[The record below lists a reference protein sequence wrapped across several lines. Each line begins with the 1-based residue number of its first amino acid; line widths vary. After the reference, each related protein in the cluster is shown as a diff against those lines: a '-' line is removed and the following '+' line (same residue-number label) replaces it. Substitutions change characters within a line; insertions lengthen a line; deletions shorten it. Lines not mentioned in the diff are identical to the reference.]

1 MSVCPTTIRP
11 MPAELPQGRASA
23 ATALLA
29 VAVIVLLSCRGGGPN
44 SEEVLPANGTVSGII
59 VTSNGF
65 DDGEE
70 IPRKHTCD
78 GEDISPDLHWSD
90 PPASSRSIVV
100 FVDDPDA
107 PGGAF
112 IHWTVIDLS
121 VDIRGLAEK
130 VGNAALLPEGA
141 IHGQNGFGRNGYSGP
156 CPPAGSPHE
165 YRFWVYALSE
175 PLALSL
181 GVKSE
186 DVVTALRGKVVA
198 VGKLTGTYG
207 RP

>member
-1 MSVCPTTIRP
+1 MSVCPTMIRP
-11 MPAELPQGRASA
+11 MLAELPQGRTSA
-23 ATALLA
+23 AMALLA
-29 VAVIVLLSCRGGGPN
+29 VAVIVLLSCRGGTDP
-44 SEEVLPANGTVSGII
+44 EEVLPADGTASGLT

-70 IPRKHTCD
+70 IPRKYTCD

-90 PPASSRSIVV
+90 PPESSRSIVV
-100 FVDDPDA
+100 VVDDPDT

-112 IHWTVIDLS
+112 THWTVIDLS
-121 VDIRGLAEK
+121 EDIRGLAER
-130 VGNAALLPEGA
+130 VGNAPSLPEGA
-141 IHGQNGFGRNGYSGP
+141 IHGQNGFGRNGYGGP

-175 PLALSL
+175 PLALSP

-186 DVVTALRGKVVA
+186 DVITALRGKVVA
-198 VGKLTGTYG
+198 VGKLTGTYS